1 MNTKIEKLTGKTLEE
16 VDFGPYQQYVKEAV
30 EDNGTLKVHTTQMPG
45 ALYATLRDYLAGF
58 GFKRHPRAR
67 YFFAPVT
74 PESQQVARKLV
85 GAMYSVAAA
94 PAQETPAQSDTTATT
109 EATVEV
115 KTHPAPKPGAKSKR
129 AARKPKPAPPSVE
142 DEIAAGAAAFA
153 G

>member
-30 EDNGTLKVHTTQMPG
+30 EDNGTMKIHTTQMPN
-45 ALYATLRDYLAGF
+45 ALYATLRDYLAEF
-58 GFKRHPRAR
+58 GFKRHSRGR

-74 PESQQVARKLV
+74 PESQKMARKLV

-94 PAQETPAQSDTTATT
+94 PAQETPAQSDTTAPT

-129 AARKPKPAPPSVE
+129 AARKPKQETPST
-142 DEIAAGAAAFA
+142 DGDSAAGDVAFA
-153 G
+153 E